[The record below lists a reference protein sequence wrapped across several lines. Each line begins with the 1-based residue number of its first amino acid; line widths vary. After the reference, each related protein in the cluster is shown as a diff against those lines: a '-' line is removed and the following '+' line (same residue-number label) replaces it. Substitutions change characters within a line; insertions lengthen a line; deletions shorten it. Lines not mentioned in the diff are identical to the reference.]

1 MAFDILIKSG
11 SLLNGAGSPPTLSD
25 VGIKGDKISDI
36 GLLEN
41 ASADVT
47 INASGKYVTPGF
59 IDLTNHSDT
68 HLTLFKYP
76 GLESLL
82 MQGVTTII
90 GGNCGTSLAPLGSKE
105 ALNSIRKWA
114 DPSQINIDWATVEEF
129 LQKTDVMRPALNFGT
144 FIGYGTLRRGVIGDE
159 ARLLNLEERE
169 KVKLMLRDGIR
180 QGAFGLSLG
189 LSYGHERAST
199 TEEIIEI
206 AKVVGEEGGII
217 KLHLRSEGKEIL
229 SSVNE
234 AVRIGRETGALVQIS
249 HLKAIGKKA
258 WPSLPKAM
266 ELINESRSSGLKISF
281 DVSPYSTTGSP
292 LYLLIPAWARQD
304 GFDDLFQKISD
315 PEERKKIIEAL
326 KLHTLH
332 YEKILIISAK
342 TKTIV
347 GKTIEELAQSSG
359 LSPEETLL
367 DTVLA
372 NEGRVTIVGRTV
384 SRKNVELLIED
395 GNSLVSSDGAGY
407 SEEAI
412 QEGNLAHPRSFGAF
426 AHFWHHFVNDKKAI
440 APQEAI
446 KKITSAPAKILGIEK
461 RGVLSKG
468 NFADIA
474 IFDPQNLRDR
484 ATYKNPFRYSGGMEW
499 VLVNGKIAV
508 KEGKP
513 QGIRAGNILKR
524 HD

>member
-1 MAFDILIKSG
+1 MAYDILIKSG
-11 SLLNGAGSPPTLSD
+11 SVLDGTGSSPILSD
-25 VGIKGDKISDI
+25 IGIKGDKISDI
-36 GLLEN
+36 GSLTN

-59 IDLTNHSDT
+59 IDITNHSDT

-82 MQGVTTII
+82 TQGVTTII
-90 GGNCGTSLAPLGSKE
+90 GGNCGASLAPLGSKE
-105 ALNSIRKWA
+105 AINSIRKWA

-129 LQKTDVMRPALNFGT
+129 LQKVDGMRPAMNFGT
-144 FIGYGTLRRGVIGDE
+144 LVGYGTLRRGVIGDE

-169 KVKLMLRDGIR
+169 KVKLLLRDGMN

-189 LSYGHERAST
+189 LSYGHERVST

-206 AKVVGEEGGII
+206 ARILENIGGII

-229 SSVNE
+229 ASVNE
-234 AVRIGRETGALVQIS
+234 AVRIGRETNAPIQIS

-266 ELINESRSSGLKISF
+266 ELINEARSSGLKISF
-281 DVSPYSTTGSP
+281 DVSPYGTTGSP

-304 GFDDLFQKISD
+304 GFDNLFQKIGD
-315 PEERKKIIEAL
+315 PEERRKIIEAL

-332 YEKILIISAK
+332 YEKILIMSAK

-359 LSPEETLL
+359 MSPEETLL

-372 NEGRVTIVGRTV
+372 NEGRVTIIGRTI
-384 SRKNVELLIED
+384 SRKNVENSIED
-395 GNSLVSSDGAGY
+395 KDSMIASDGAGY
-407 SEEAI
+407 SEEAVG
-412 QEGNLAHPRSFGAF
+412 EGNLVHPRSFGAF
-426 AHFWHHFVNDKKAI
+426 AHFWHYLVTDKKML
-440 APQEAI
+440 APQAAI
-446 KKITSAPAKILGIEK
+446 KKITSAPAKIIGIEK
-461 RGVLSKG
+461 RGILEKG
-468 NFADIA
+468 NFADIT
-474 IFDPQNLRDR
+474 IFDPQSFHDR
-484 ATYKNPFRYSGGMEW
+484 ATYKNPFRYAAGMEW
-499 VLVNGKIAV
+499 VIVNGKMV
-508 KEGKP
+508 VEQGKP
-513 QGIRAGNILKR
+513 LGIRAGKALR
-524 HD
+524 RS